1 MAGPLVIDSHAHAF
15 DTAEDA
21 RTLVDGYAPAEYGAP
36 PGLIDPPAEP
46 GTIDGL
52 LAAMA
57 SAGVSRA
64 ILLHTWLGGLE
75 RMAHPGAGEEE
86 HAAKLAAQNRQ
97 VCATAGARP
106 ELIAFVGA
114 DMHRADSVGFHG
126 ELEELKSLG
135 ARGVKIHP
143 SIERIAVDDPR
154 VAHIW
159 QACADLDLPVVAHGG
174 RTHDSRV
181 HHGEPRRFTRV
192 LRSHPTLR
200 TVVAHLG
207 GAEWRTAPALAE
219 ACPNVAFDLCEI
231 IQYAGAPH
239 APTLADLGRL
249 IASIGSHRVLFGT
262 DFPWYGLDDTI
273 ERVMSIPG
281 LAAEVKA
288 AILGHNAEQ
297 FLRLAA

>member
-15 DTAEDA
+15 DTADDA

-36 PGLIDPPAEP
+36 PGVIDPPAQP

-52 LAAMA
+52 LDAMG

-75 RMAHPGAGEEE
+75 RMAHPDASEEQ

-97 VCATAGARP
+97 VCATASARP
-106 ELIAFVGA
+106 ELIAFVGV
-114 DMHRADSVGFHG
+114 DMHRTDPVGLHG
-126 ELEELKSLG
+126 ELEELKGLG
-135 ARGVKIHP
+135 ACGVKIHP

-181 HHGEPRRFTRV
+181 HHGEPRRFAGV
-192 LRSHPTLR
+192 LQNHPTLR

-207 GAEWRTAPALAE
+207 GAEWRTAPELAE
-219 ACPNVAFDLCEI
+219 TCPNVAFDLCEI
-231 IQYAGAPH
+231 IQYAGAPN

-281 LAAEVKA
+281 LADEERA
-288 AILGHNAEQ
+288 AILGRNAEA